1 MANELEDALQGMG
14 FSFADSPDQ
23 FEEKTEETP
32 VAEEQPQEEVTEEPV
47 TETEP
52 QESESSLQEEITE
65 EPQLE
70 MTEEPTEETTISEGY
85 DDEQILS
92 ALSEKLGTE
101 FSSFDDLTGLL
112 DKQQTLELD
121 PAVQAI
127 ADFVSE
133 TGRSV
138 EDWFTYQSFNPS
150 EMDDL
155 TVMKTAIKNEYP
167 DMSEEEAQLLL
178 DSRYKINEDEYSESD
193 VKLGQLNLKMDAK
206 KAREELNTLRE
217 SYKAPARQ
225 EMTASEPQEIESPI
239 TEEWIGTMSQTVDA
253 IEALEIEIGKD
264 KTFSYGID
272 DSYRETLKS
281 KNAKLD
287 EFFDP
292 YVDDNGN
299 WDFDTLSAHR
309 TIIDNIDSIAKAIYA
324 QGLSDGQS
332 EVVKQ
337 TVNPSAPNA
346 KGAAVDAP
354 SAQDKVRQQVLD
366 ALRGGDDKMRF
377 RF

>member
-127 ADFVSE
+127 ADFVSQ

-225 EMTASEPQEIESPI
+225 EMTAENQEIESPI

>member
-23 FEEKTEETP
+23 FEGKTEETP
-32 VAEEQPQEEVTEEPV
+32 VTEKQPQEVTEEPE

-70 MTEEPTEETTISEGY
+70 MTEEPTEETTIPEGY

-127 ADFVSE
+127 ADFVSQ

-225 EMTASEPQEIESPI
+225 EMTAENQEIESPI

-253 IEALEIEIGKD
+253 IEALEIELGKD

-272 DSYRETLKS
+272 DSYKQTLKS

-377 RF
+377 KF

>member
-32 VAEEQPQEEVTEEPV
+32 VTEEQPQEVTEEPV

-70 MTEEPTEETTISEGY
+70 MTEEPTEETTVPEGY

-127 ADFVSE
+127 ADFVSQ

-155 TVMKTAIKNEYP
+155 TVMKTTIKNEYP

-225 EMTASEPQEIESPI
+225 EMTAESQEIESPI

-253 IEALEIEIGKD
+253 IEALEIELGKD

-272 DSYRETLKS
+272 DSYKQTLKS

-377 RF
+377 KF

>member
-127 ADFVSE
+127 ADFVSQ

-206 KAREELNTLRE
+206 KAREELNMLRE

-225 EMTASEPQEIESPI
+225 EMTAENQEIESPI

-253 IEALEIEIGKD
+253 IEALEIELGKD

-272 DSYRETLKS
+272 DSYKQTLKS

-377 RF
+377 KF